1 MGDHIFQNH
10 GRPQG
15 IAHTDVF
22 PNNYELCIMHY
33 ELHVRPQ
40 GITPTDVF
48 LNNYE
53 LCIMNCMCDHKGL
66 PLQMYFPTI
75 TNYAL

>member
-10 GRPQG
+10 VRPQG

-22 PNNYELCIMHY
+22 PNNYELCIMNCMCDHKGSPLQMY
-33 ELHVRPQ
+33 FST
-40 GITPTDVF
+40 I
-48 LNNYE
+48 
-53 LCIMNCMCDHKGL
+53 NCMCDHKGL